1 MQRNPRPA
9 RQDENIA
16 VVPSLNSVEEDSFQ
30 GVRPQNVSLP
40 SSGQPNQGNQ
50 SAEENEGDCFIIK

>member
-16 VVPSLNSVEEDSFQ
+16 VVPSLNAVEEDSFQ
-30 GVRPQNVSLP
+30 GVRPQSAYLP
-40 SSGQPNQGNQ
+40 SLRQPNQGNQ